1 MRCRRCGRRHL
12 GRLYRQGVTTMKK
25 STKIT
30 LILAAILMLT
40 GGIMALVCMVLG
52 ADWDDLELYLK
63 NPFKQEEDWKD
74 SFDIVINSDNADTWT
89 FDDERI
95 VGLDL
100 DIEAG
105 TLVIQYSEDNKC
117 NVIVENGRKGLRC
130 EVKKGI
136 LTIEENDSIH
146 TLLDWKGDETP
157 YVVVT
162 LPGKVIEEGLL
173 QSVQIS
179 VGAGNVVAKSLVSKS
194 VQVDVDAG
202 AFACEGLWV
211 RGHCDIDVD
220 AGSVTIENGCVE
232 EGLQIDI
239 DAGQVSYGG
248 VLQCDWQVEV
258 DAGSVT
264 MDLDGSMMDHNYQI
278 QYDLGQVQVG
288 DKVFEGLSDTVNLK
302 HGASNYAQIQ
312 CSMGQ
317 VNVSF
322 SK

>member
-1 MRCRRCGRRHL
+1 M
-12 GRLYRQGVTTMKK
+12 MKK

-30 LILAAILMLT
+30 LILAVILMLT

-52 ADWDDLELYLK
+52 ADWDDLELYLE
-63 NPFKQEEDWKD
+63 NPFKQEQANGSDP
-74 SFDIVINSDNADTWT
+74 FDPLYAMPGSKAADTWT
-89 FDDERI
+89 FDNKSI
-95 VGLDL
+95 FGLDL

-105 TLVIQYSEDNKC
+105 TLVIQYSEDDKC

-239 DAGQVSYGG
+239 DAGQISYGG

-264 MDLDGSMMDHNYQI
+264 MDLDGSLMDHNYQI

-288 DKVFEGLSDTVNLK
+288 DRVYDGLSDTVNLK
-302 HGASNYAQIQ
+302 HGASNHAQIQ

-317 VNVSF
+317 VNISF

>member
-1 MRCRRCGRRHL
+1 
-12 GRLYRQGVTTMKK
+12 MKK

-52 ADWDDLELYLK
+52 ADWDDLELYLE
-63 NPFKQEEDWKD
+63 NPFKQEQANGSD
-74 SFDIVINSDNADTWT
+74 SYDPLYAMPGSEAADTWT
-89 FDDERI
+89 FDNQNI
-95 VGLDL
+95 IGLDL

-117 NVIVENGRKGLRC
+117 RVIVENGRKGLRC
-130 EVKKGI
+130 EVKNGI
-136 LTIEENDSIH
+136 LVIEENDSIH
-146 TLLDWKGDETP
+146 TLLDWKGDKEP
-157 YVVVT
+157 YIVVN
-162 LPGKVIEEGLL
+162 LPAKVVEEELL
-173 QSVQIS
+173 QNIQIS
-179 VGAGNVVAKSLVSKS
+179 VGAGNVVAKSLVAKS

-202 AFACEGLWV
+202 AVACEGLWV
-211 RGHCDIDVD
+211 RGRCDIDVD
-220 AGSVTIENGCVE
+220 AGSVTIEKGHVE
-232 EGLQIDI
+232 DGLQIDI

-248 VLQCDWQVEV
+248 YLQCDWQVEV

-264 MDLDGSMMDHNYQI
+264 MDLDGSLMDHNYQI

-288 DKVFEGLSDTVNLK
+288 DEVYDGLSNTVNLK
-302 HGASNYAQIQ
+302 HGASHHAQIQ

>member
-1 MRCRRCGRRHL
+1 M
-12 GRLYRQGVTTMKK
+12 MKK

-30 LILAAILMLT
+30 LILAVILMLT

-52 ADWDDLELYLK
+52 ADWDDLELYLE
-63 NPFKQEEDWKD
+63 NPFKQEQANGSDP
-74 SFDIVINSDNADTWT
+74 FDPLYAMPGSKAADTWT
-89 FDDERI
+89 FDNKSI
-95 VGLDL
+95 FGLDL

-105 TLVIQYSEDNKC
+105 TLVIQYSEDDKC

-239 DAGQVSYGG
+239 DAGQISYGG

-302 HGASNYAQIQ
+302 HGASIMLRSSA
-312 CSMGQ
+312 
-317 VNVSF
+317 VWDR
-322 SK
+322 

>member
-1 MRCRRCGRRHL
+1 
-12 GRLYRQGVTTMKK
+12 MKK

-117 NVIVENGRKGLRC
+117 KVIVENGRKGLRC

-173 QSVQIS
+173 QSVQI
-179 VGAGNVVAKSLVSKS
+179 
-194 VQVDVDAG
+194 
-202 AFACEGLWV
+202 
-211 RGHCDIDVD
+211 
-220 AGSVTIENGCVE
+220 
-232 EGLQIDI
+232 
-239 DAGQVSYGG
+239 
-248 VLQCDWQVEV
+248 
-258 DAGSVT
+258 
-264 MDLDGSMMDHNYQI
+264 
-278 QYDLGQVQVG
+278 
-288 DKVFEGLSDTVNLK
+288 
-302 HGASNYAQIQ
+302 
-312 CSMGQ
+312 
-317 VNVSF
+317 
-322 SK
+322 

>member
-1 MRCRRCGRRHL
+1 
-12 GRLYRQGVTTMKK
+12 MKK

-63 NPFKQEEDWKD
+63 NPFQQEEDWND
-74 SFDIVINSDNADTWT
+74 SFDIIINSDNADTWT
-89 FDDERI
+89 FDDEKI

-105 TLVIQYSEDNKC
+105 TLMIQYSEDTIC
-117 NVIVENGRKGLRC
+117 RVIAENGRKGLRC
-130 EVKKGI
+130 KVKNGVLI
-136 LTIEENDSIH
+136 IEEDDSIH
-146 TLLDWKGDETP
+146 TLVDWKEDETP
-157 YVVVT
+157 YIVVT
-162 LPGKVIEEGLL
+162 LPSKVVEEELL

-179 VGAGNVVAKSLVSKS
+179 VGAGNVVAKSLVAKS
-194 VQVDVDAG
+194 VQMDVDAG
-202 AFACEGLWV
+202 AIACEGLWV

-220 AGSVTIENGCVE
+220 AGSVTIEKGHVE
-232 EGLQIDI
+232 DGLQIDI
-239 DAGQVSYGG
+239 DAGQVSYAGY
-248 VLQCDWQVEV
+248 LQCDWQVEV

-264 MDLDGSMMDHNYQI
+264 MDLDGSLMDHNYQI

-288 DKVFEGLSDTVNLK
+288 DKVYDGLSDTVNLK
-302 HGASNYAQIQ
+302 HGASHHAQIQ

>member
-1 MRCRRCGRRHL
+1 
-12 GRLYRQGVTTMKK
+12 MKK

-63 NPFKQEEDWKD
+63 NPFQQEEDWND
-74 SFDIVINSDNADTWT
+74 SFDIIINSDNADTWT

-105 TLVIQYSEDNKC
+105 TLMIQYSEDTIC
-117 NVIVENGRKGLRC
+117 RVIAENGRKGLRC
-130 EVKKGI
+130 KVKNGVLI
-136 LTIEENDSIH
+136 IEEDDSIH
-146 TLLDWKGDETP
+146 TLVDWKGDETP
-157 YVVVT
+157 YIVVT
-162 LPGKVIEEGLL
+162 LPSKVVEEELL

-179 VGAGNVVAKSLVSKS
+179 VGAGNVVAKSLVAKS
-194 VQVDVDAG
+194 VQMDVDAG
-202 AFACEGLWV
+202 AIACEGLWV

-220 AGSVTIENGCVE
+220 AGSVTIEKGHVE
-232 EGLQIDI
+232 DGLQIDI
-239 DAGQVSYGG
+239 DAGQVSYAGY
-248 VLQCDWQVEV
+248 LQCDWQVEV

-264 MDLDGSMMDHNYQI
+264 MDLDGSLMDHNYQI

-288 DKVFEGLSDTVNLK
+288 DKVYDGLSDTVNLK
-302 HGASNYAQIQ
+302 HGASHHAQIQ